1 MWGTLIRLR
10 TRNSISME
18 ENTRTNV
25 FERYFFDFK
34 LMPLSFLPRDPMKIR
49 QIRSSYFII
58 NQKTQSFIKKYSFQK
73 YNSRLKWRKINIT

>member
-18 ENTRTNV
+18 EYTRTNV

-49 QIRSSYFII
+49 QIISLLTRKPKVSSKNTRFKNTIHVSSEE
-58 NQKTQSFIKKYSFQK
+58 K
-73 YNSRLKWRKINIT
+73 